1 MLHWCWHWRC
11 TAHHFI
17 RSISRNFRKIGKIR
31 VGGCLLALASTSP
44 VRNPGFATV
53 VCFQQ
58 LSIQASINILGVF
71 SIFGHL
77 TNISHNNDRCCLRV
91 TLPRNFGKWQRP
103 TNGTLSFYGVMVGIL
118 KPYLMRYNL
127 FEFFAFIGGGDAK
140 ALLSHLTTRPR
151 ATLYNFRN
159 I

>member
-1 MLHWCWHWRC
+1 ML
-11 TAHHFI
+11 ALEVYSPPSDHFI

-77 TNISHNNDRCCLRV
+77 TNTSHNNDWCCLRV
-91 TLPRNFGKWQRP
+91 TLPQNFGKWQRP
-103 TNGTLSFYGVMVGIL
+103 TNGTLSFYGC
-118 KPYLMRYNL
+118 RRN
-127 FEFFAFIGGGDAK
+127 GGD
-140 ALLSHLTTRPR
+140 TQ
-151 ATLYNFRN
+151 TLPYA